1 MGPLSHL
8 KDNYVKLLSC
18 RGMSFVLH
26 PEVIRRVVSLSVHET
41 WTILLKLMSLIVWKP
56 SEQAEL
62 SKLYTEIIHSV
73 LIWII
78 WKRYPQGF
86 QGRVEEIQGGFF
98 KTRGGRR
105 TQIFQVKAPVTISF
119 PTYCADAF
127 GCRWTRPPIPE
138 HRCYCL
144 TNRSFKVKLQH
155 SVTSESP
162 SFKNMVAASIS
173 CSRSSWEPS
182 GGSRGAQRVFEI

>member
-18 RGMSFVLH
+18 RGMLFVLH

-41 WTILLKLMSLIVWKP
+41 WSILLKLMSLIVWKL

-86 QGRVEEIQGGFF
+86 QGRVEEIQFFLRQELEEEQRSFRLKLLLVSHSQLTVLMRLDAGGP
-98 KTRGGRR
+98 GL
-105 TQIFQVKAPVTISF
+105 QSQSI
-119 PTYCADAF
+119 D
-127 GCRWTRPPIPE
+127 
-138 HRCYCL
+138 YCL

-162 SFKNMVAASIS
+162 SFKNMVSASIS
-173 CSRSSWEPS
+173 CSRRSWEPS

>member
-18 RGMSFVLH
+18 RGMLFVLH

-41 WTILLKLMSLIVWKP
+41 WSILLKLMSLIVWKP

-86 QGRVEEIQGGFF
+86 QGRVEEIQFFLRQELEEEQRSFRLKLLLVSHFKFTVLMRLDAGGPDL
-98 KTRGGRR
+98 
-105 TQIFQVKAPVTISF
+105 QSQSI
-119 PTYCADAF
+119 D
-127 GCRWTRPPIPE
+127 
-138 HRCYCL
+138 YCL
-144 TNRSFKVKLQH
+144 TKRSFKVKLQR
-155 SVTSESP
+155 SVTSESS
-162 SFKNMVAASIS
+162 SFKNMISASIS
-173 CSRSSWEPS
+173 CSRRSWEPS